1 MKIYLGTDHAGFKL
15 KEELKVFLMDLGHT
29 LEDKGALEYNEGDD
43 YPDFITAVAEAVAN
57 DTGSMGIILGGS
69 GEGEAMCANRIK
81 GVRAVLYY
89 GGMHD
94 IVKIA
99 REHNDANI
107 LSLGARFVSFDEA
120 KHAVLLF
127 TETHFSNDERHVR
140 RLAKF

>member
-1 MKIYLGTDHAGFKL
+1 
-15 KEELKVFLMDLGHT
+15 MDLGHT